1 MILLS
6 LLIALALTR
15 AWPAPGLRAAH
26 WFSAWQAWLAERAG
40 AFLDHAGGVL
50 VVLGPPLL
58 ALGLVQDGLDDA
70 LWGLPALVLGAG
82 VFWYCLGPGDLDSE
96 AVAYVGACRA
106 GDVAAQQQA
115 AAPLLGYASNE
126 SGATLTRN
134 VTQSL
139 FAAAHERLFA
149 PLLWFALL
157 GPLGAALWRLTL
169 LARHGALAQS
179 SGFAD
184 AVRRLHAILAWLPA
198 RLTAFGYA
206 LCGSFED
213 ALHAWR
219 VHAGSSDGRYA
230 EPHFAVLVSTGLG
243 ALRAG
248 ATAPADIELQAE
260 EVQTA
265 LALAWRTL
273 IAWLCLVALV
283 TLAGW
288 LG

>member
-1 MILLS
+1 MILLA
-6 LLIALALTR
+6 LLIALALSR
-15 AWPAPGLRAAH
+15 GWPAPELRAAR
-26 WFSAWQAWLAERAG
+26 WFTRWQSWLAERAG

-50 VVLGPPLL
+50 VALGGPLL
-58 ALGLVQDGLDDA
+58 MLALVQDGLDDV
-70 LWGLPALVLGAG
+70 LWGLPALALGVL
-82 VFWYCLGPGDLDSE
+82 VFWYCLGPGDLDAE
-96 AVAYVGACRA
+96 AVGYVSACRT

-115 AAPLLGYASNE
+115 ALPLLGYTSNE
-126 SGATLTRN
+126 SGPALTRN

-149 PLLWFALL
+149 PLFWFALL
-157 GPLGAALWRLTL
+157 GPLGAALWLLTL

-179 SGFAD
+179 PGFAD
-184 AVRRLHAILAWLPA
+184 AARRLHAILAWLPA

-219 VHAGSSDGRYA
+219 ARAGGNGSYA
-230 EPHFAVLVSTGLG
+230 ESHFAVLVTTGLG
-243 ALRAG
+243 ALRVG
-248 ATAPADIELQAE
+248 TSAPEDVELQAE

-265 LALAWRTL
+265 LALCWRAL
-273 IAWLCLVALV
+273 IAWLCLIALI

-288 LG
+288 VG